1 MARKKTDNEEN
12 LDLFEVAPDDLDNA
26 IADLPGDDSQLTIY
40 RCREQGQGHPIFVA
54 TYPPSEFSLE
64 LIQEN
69 HGGGKYNIYAKRD
82 RQIVKRLRV
91 EIEGEPKIFHGSVPL
106 AARQNPYKFGGWRSK
121 IQMEEEAEKAKMGG
135 MDPTTFMLLNEIKN
149 LKESLR
155 EIAQNAGSGSGG
167 GFDRKSFMQELVMFK
182 ELFAPS
188 NPVAD
193 QTGMISTIL
202 QKGLEIG
209 ARAANGDVGGNS
221 WVDTIKELIPVAQQ
235 ALSAFANKTAIEQAR
250 VKMSPQTSDMVQ
262 NINESINKPLSAS
275 GFGDIL
281 PDMNTQKS
289 ATGFAAIA
297 PMLRVYI
304 PLVIGTASRDG
315 DPAGIIDL
323 IENNIGGE
331 QKPHVIEWLSSTS
344 WYTDLCSL
352 DPRIQLQAAWWSE
365 LHDMLLGQLTGMEPQ
380 VVSANGAGE
389 EDETLK

>member
-1 MARKKTDNEEN
+1 MPRNKKDGSLEN
-12 LDLFEVAPDDLDNA
+12 LDLFEVAPDELDNA
-26 IADLPGDDSQLTIY
+26 LADLPGDDSQLTIY
-40 RCREQGQGHPIFVA
+40 RCRDQGQGHPIFVA

-91 EIEGEPKIFHGSVPL
+91 EIEGEPKIFHGTVPL
-106 AARQNPYKFGGWRSK
+106 SARQNPYKFGGWRSK
-121 IQMEEEAEKAKMGG
+121 VQLEEDEQKAKLSGI
-135 MDPTTFMLLNEIKN
+135 DPTTFMLMNEIKN
-149 LKESLR
+149 LKEALKDLV
-155 EIAQNAGSGSGG
+155 QNSGSGGG

-182 ELFAPS
+182 ELFSPS

-209 ARAANGDVGGNS
+209 ARAANGDVGSSS

-235 ALSAFANKTAIEQAR
+235 ALSAFANKAAIENAVR
-250 VKMSPQTSDMVQ
+250 AGRPAP
-262 NINESINKPLSAS
+262 INVLPDNPTRQPS

-281 PDMNTQKS
+281 PNMTSNDNKPP
-289 ATGFAAIA
+289 TGFAAIA
-297 PMLRVYI
+297 PMLKAYI
-304 PLVIGTASRDG
+304 PLVIGTASRNG
-315 DPAGIIDL
+315 DPGAIVDIID
-323 IENNIGGE
+323 NNISE
-331 QKPHVIEWLSSTS
+331 DQKPYIVEWLSSPS

-365 LHDMLLGQLTGMEPQ
+365 FHDILLAQLTGVDPQ
-380 VVSANGAGE
+380 AVGTNGTGD
-389 EDETLK
+389 DEGKEI